1 MVNAVFVGVTL
12 LVIMGL
18 ALFFH
23 VIVKVTPEEGWAS
36 AIMVILALVYITG
49 LFGNT
54 TIALFIIYLVAIIGI
69 IMSVVAW
76 IRKDKN
82 SFKTFF
88 SPGIVMIFCLAG
100 VGVFAFHGM
109 HICNWDELYQWG

>member
-36 AIMVILALVYITG
+36 AIMAILALVYITG

-69 IMSVVAW
+69 IMSAVLFLYN
-76 IRKDKN
+76 K
-82 SFKTFF
+82 
-88 SPGIVMIFCLAG
+88 
-100 VGVFAFHGM
+100 VFL
-109 HICNWDELYQWG
+109 I